1 VNSSFPRDLCVIGG
15 AGHVGLPL
23 ALLCADS
30 GLRTTIYDIDTAKLQ
45 QIRDGRMPFREDGAD
60 LLLPKVLAN
69 GRLRVEGQPESMSEC
84 RFLIMVIGTPVDEH
98 LNPSFSAIDRVLE
111 NARPHLRD
119 GQVLVLRSTVFPGTS
134 RRLQRRLA
142 EWGLD
147 IGVACCP
154 ERVAQGHSL
163 REFREHLGGD
173 LTVTLLSAIGR
184 KVEVH
189 AIDEDRMIRA
199 IDWLRARAR
208 TR

>member
-163 REFREHLGGD
+163 REFREHLGGE
-173 LTVTLLSAIGR
+173 LTITLLSGLGTG
-184 KVEVH
+184 VEVH
-189 AIDEDRMIRA
+189 EMDEAKVLQAIAWLKQRA
-199 IDWLRARAR
+199 AS
-208 TR
+208 